1 MNILKLAAE
10 HPWAI
15 QTSVLEQ
22 AISGA
27 TKGIT
32 PEAAVKRPMQR
43 AGSVAVIPL
52 QGVLRQKGST
62 FMDELFGD
70 GGGSTDRFAANIN
83 KLAADAS
90 VGTIVID
97 CHSPGGEVFGTQEAA
112 DAVFAARQ
120 KKPVLAV
127 VNSLSASAAYWIAS
141 QATEIIGSPSSLTGS
156 IGVFAMHEDISQM
169 AENAGVKVTFISAG
183 KFKTEGNQFQPL
195 TEDAKAAIQKTIDQH
210 YSAFVG
216 AVARG
221 RKASQTSVRDGMGQ
235 GRVLTAKDALAAGMI
250 DRVGTMQDLMG
261 SLSIDPSGMMA
272 IKEWAIDAVVKPP
285 SDAEPIEHPGGCGCD
300 GCESIREQIDET
312 MPQQDAAAQQAI
324 ERERWEYVKLG
335 A

>member
-22 AISGA
+22 ALSGTA
-27 TKGIT
+27 QGIT
-32 PEAAVKRPMQR
+32 PQAAAKRPMQR
-43 AGSVAVIPL
+43 SGSVAVIPL

-70 GGGSTDRFAANIN
+70 GGGSTERFGANIR
-83 KLAADAS
+83 KLAADDS

-112 DAVFAARQ
+112 EAVFAARQ
-120 KKPVLAV
+120 KKPVVAI
-127 VNSLSASAAYWIAS
+127 VNSLSASAAYWICS
-141 QATEIIGSPSSLTGS
+141 QASELIATPSSLTGS
-156 IGVFAMHEDISQM
+156 IGVFAMHEDVSQM

-183 KFKTEGNQFQPL
+183 KFKTEGNQFEPL
-195 TEDAKAAIQKTIDQH
+195 TDDAKAAIQKTIDQH

-221 RKASQTSVRDGMGQ
+221 RKVSQASVRDGMGQ
-235 GRVLTAKDALAAGMI
+235 GRVLTSTDALAAGMI
-250 DRVGTMQDLMG
+250 DRIGTMQELLG
-261 SLSIDPSGMMA
+261 SMSVDQGGMMA
-272 IKEWAIDAVVKPP
+272 FEDLEIVASADGGVV
-285 SDAEPIEHPGGCGCD
+285 AEFDPEVQH
-300 GCESIREQIDET
+300 Q
-312 MPQQDAAAQQAI
+312 I
-324 ERERWEYVKLG
+324 ERERWEYAKIG
-335 A
+335 